1 MDFPSNSHSAK
12 SPEPKRV
19 EQVTVNPVMRRKKPL
34 GKRLTEL
41 FIGGDTKS
49 VGEYI
54 FLDVILP
61 AIKDTIADAGSQ
73 FLDRMLFGDSRSGSR
88 RSGYR
93 SSGSGSQV
101 SYNRVFSSPSGQ
113 RQEERPGP
121 RRSRSA
127 YELDDVVLS
136 TRAEAEGVVDKLYEI
151 LSKYGHVTVADLY
164 ESVGISGEPID
175 NKWGWTELKGTDI
188 RRTQSGYLLLLPK
201 TEPIS

>member
-1 MDFPSNSHSAK
+1 MDFPPNSHSAK
-12 SPEPKRV
+12 SAEPKRV
-19 EQVTVNPVMRRKKPL
+19 EQVTVNPVIRRKKPL
-34 GKRLTEL
+34 GQRLAGL
-41 FIGGDTKS
+41 FIGGDTKT
-49 VGEYI
+49 VGQYI

-73 FLDRMLFGDSRSGSR
+73 FLDRMLFGDSRPGTR

-93 SSGSGSQV
+93 QTTSGSQV

-113 RQEERPGP
+113 RQEERPGL

-127 YELDDVVLS
+127 YELDDVVCS

-151 LSKYGHVTVADLY
+151 LNKYEHVTVADLY

-175 NKWGWTELKGTDI
+175 NKWGWTNLQGTDI
-188 RRTQSGYLLLLPK
+188 RRTQNGYLLLLPK